1 MAKYFFYLFLILH
14 VGLYS
19 QNIGSINGKVTD
31 SESGLP
37 LEGATVIVENSN
49 FFTVTDENGYF
60 QIPDLPTTSYN
71 VTARFIGFKSQTK
84 FNVIVKSVGNQSL
97 DYTLSPMNELL
108 DEVILMESPFKT
120 SIETPLST
128 QTFSAVEIETY
139 PGGNNDINSSSV
151 ENERHN

>member
-97 DYTLSPMNELL
+97 DYTLRPMNELL
-108 DEVILMESPFKT
+108 DDGFTAYRWV
-120 SIETPLST
+120 
-128 QTFSAVEIETY
+128 TY
-139 PGGNNDINSSSV
+139 VKRQYIKYLNREFVRVKRLG
-151 ENERHN
+151 

>member
-71 VTARFIGFKSQTK
+71 VTARFIGFKSQT
-84 FNVIVKSVGNQSL
+84 FQYVCVTTISL
-97 DYTLSPMNELL
+97 VLFE
-108 DEVILMESPFKT
+108 IFFFIESFVAK
-120 SIETPLST
+120 IK
-128 QTFSAVEIETY
+128 
-139 PGGNNDINSSSV
+139 
-151 ENERHN
+151 R